1 VNGGRSRLAIAVAA
15 AAVILPAAVAGQ
27 DTARAPAPRE
37 FCFDG
42 GRLPKCRTFV
52 IAEMQGVMRLAQ
64 TSRLVRWNDDSQY
77 PAQPVSVWDEDG
89 LQWEVGLMHNVSERW
104 ALGGAARLGD
114 GSTGALTGLTARAR
128 RWMSDEVAVD
138 MSAGATFVAA
148 SSPGDYTKKTGFSGD
163 ARLNFSDDAY
173 FGLRYEQVPIGA
185 KPGPY
190 GGFDAGGEQRALS
203 LLLGVGSEWA
213 VAGSAALGLGLVLF
227 LINGNFE

>member
-1 VNGGRSRLAIAVAA
+1 MTRFRFAA
-15 AAVILPAAVAGQ
+15 ALAAALILPAAVAGQ
-27 DTARAPAPRE
+27 DTAQAPQPRE

-42 GRLPKCRTFV
+42 GRLPRCRTFV

-64 TSRLVRWNDDSQY
+64 SSRLVRWTDDDQY
-77 PAQPVSVWDEDG
+77 PAQPVTAWDEDG
-89 LQWEVGLMHNVSERW
+89 LQWELGVMHNVSDRW

-114 GSTGALTGLTARAR
+114 GSTGALTGLTARGR
-128 RWMSDEVAVD
+128 RWVTDKIGVD
-138 MSAGATFVAA
+138 ASAGVTFVSA
-148 SSPGDYTKKTGFSGD
+148 SSPGDYGRKIGFSGD

-173 FGLRYEQVPIGA
+173 FGLRYEQVPMKRGS
-185 KPGPY
+185 GPN